1 MIPTPAP
8 QPPYLRKAK
17 ASPPSAIAPANRSQ
31 NDRPAPAPHPPHSRK
46 AKRSQNDRT
55 ASVSLPLS
63 QREQQVCEYLS
74 QGISFEAIANHLS
87 LSPAAA
93 RAYYRRAL
101 SKRQRTI
108 ASASLEQGDSS
119 APRVRSTAAKPELAV
134 DLGSGYLDVRTCK
147 INILKIA
154 ESLQSLERK
163 HRTNSTPDQIKALEG
178 DESAKGWDFVGRSP
192 NPQTTITELPRHLRL
207 RKPYSRRT
215 RRTGV
220 GFRLA
225 LAS

>member
-1 MIPTPAP
+1 MLPVHPNDRLTPAP

-17 ASPPSAIAPANRSQ
+17 ACLPPGKAS
-31 NDRPAPAPHPPHSRK
+31 

-55 ASVSLPLS
+55 ASAPLPLS
-63 QREQQVCEYLS
+63 PREQQVCEYLS
-74 QGISFEAIANHLS
+74 EGMSFELIANRLG

-108 ASASLEQGDSS
+108 ASAPLEQGDSS

-154 ESLQSLERK
+154 ESLQSLEGK

-178 DESAKGWDFVGRSP
+178 DESAKGWEFVGRSP
-192 NPQTTITELPRHLRL
+192 FSQTTISEPPCHPFR
-207 RKPYSRRT
+207 RKSTSRRS
-215 RRTGV
+215 RPTGF
-220 GFRLA
+220 GFRVA